1 MEFKVVA
8 AATGILLVL
17 VYAFGS
23 GIWVSS
29 SPEWYS
35 TLKRPPWQ
43 PPSSIFGIIW
53 PYNFVVLGIAS
64 FQVSQ
69 SLTRIENIAWLVFF
83 GLSIAAALTWAYQF
97 YVRHN
102 FAPATIALGLTALLT
117 VPVLY
122 LTFRASL
129 LMGILLVPYQI
140 WVTIAA
146 TLAWGYLTR
155 NQGA

>member
-1 MEFKVVA
+1 VEFKVVA

-23 GIWVSS
+23 VIWVSS

-64 FQVSQ
+64 FQVST

-83 GLSIAAALTWAYQF
+83 GLSIAAALNWAYQF
-97 YVRHN
+97 HVQHN
-102 FAPATIALGLTALLT
+102 FTLATIALGLTALLT